1 MKRNKN
7 GRFARDDDWY
17 NININFP
24 SFKAIA
30 FWGLIFI
37 IILPW
42 LYVLSKLNIFEKI
55 NSIFERLISLS
66 SNDEKDSPKKTEYFI
81 KLKFKYIK
89 PLN

>member
-17 NININFP
+17 NISLNFP
-24 SFKAIA
+24 SFKAIV
-30 FWGLIFI
+30 FWRLIFV

-55 NSIFERLISLS
+55 NSIFERLFSLS
-66 SNDEKDSPKKTEYFI
+66 SNDEKDSPKKNGIFY
-81 KLKFKYIK
+81 
-89 PLN
+89 